1 MGYTGYASKRN
12 MRKKES
18 EGKKTVN
25 QKSRDEMIKRKIRI
39 KIVTIVGYNF
49 VISSCNQTQ
58 RRTYIYE

>member
-49 VISSCNQTQ
+49 VISSCN
-58 RRTYIYE
+58 